1 MLLTHDVSTVTR
13 HAYDR
18 VTRGLS
24 MPGVFALAYDLPIG
38 LATEEILLLVECSVD
53 GERLARCA
61 ARCRLPQGAKE
72 LLCPAPGNGC
82 TLGP

>member
-1 MLLTHDVSTVTR
+1 
-13 HAYDR
+13 
-18 VTRGLS
+18 
-24 MPGVFALAYDLPIG
+24 MPGVFALAYDVPIG

-72 LLCPAPGNGC
+72 LLCPAAGNGC